1 METKDDEVVEDV
13 VDKSIP
19 PKREED
25 LPPPTRVVGGRR
37 VQHGGHEGPDV
48 GQPSVLSVESGDV
61 VIVESREPHE

>member
-48 GQPSVLSVESGDV
+48 VN
-61 VIVESREPHE
+61 H